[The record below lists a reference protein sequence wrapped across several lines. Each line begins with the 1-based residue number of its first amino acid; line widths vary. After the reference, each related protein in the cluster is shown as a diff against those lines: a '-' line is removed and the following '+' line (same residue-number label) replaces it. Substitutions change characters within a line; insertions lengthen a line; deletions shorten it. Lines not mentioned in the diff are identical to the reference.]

1 MAAIGPTLVSWTD
14 SSRAAAYARKGLDT
28 LPTWLTQK
36 VPRDHRESDAAFRR
50 RRRVVAGVS
59 VAGAGFLGAALSTKP
74 DSPAFYLSTLGVAAT
89 WVAGAFAS
97 GPLHL
102 GYMQSK
108 HQELKRPVIA
118 PVMAGVG
125 SFGLFFGCALVARHV
140 PILDEAL
147 RHILQFADQ
156 GSTSL
161 VILTTLLNGAAEELF
176 FRGALY
182 AAIGEKHPVLISTAV
197 YTLATCAT
205 RNPALVLSAAAMGA
219 LFGLQ
224 RRASG
229 GVQAPIITHATWA
242 SLMLRYMPPLFRDDA
257 TSPTPRLTK
266 IPSVAT

>member
-1 MAAIGPTLVSWTD
+1 MTRRSDLAEHAQVVAD
-14 SSRAAAYARKGLDT
+14 K

-36 VPRDHRESDAAFRR
+36 VPRDHRESDQAFAR
-50 RRRVVAGVS
+50 RRRVVGVVS
-59 VAGAGFLGAALSTKP
+59 VAGAGFLGAALSTEP
-74 DSPAFYLSTLGVAAT
+74 NSRSFYLSTFGVAAT

-102 GYMQSK
+102 GYMQSR
-108 HQELKRPVIA
+108 HQELERPVVA
-118 PVMAGVG
+118 PVLAGVG
-125 SFGLFFGCALVARHV
+125 AFGIFYGGALVARHI

-147 RHILQFADQ
+147 RHVLQFAEQ

-176 FRGALY
+176 FRGALF
-182 AAIGEKHPVLISTAV
+182 AAVGEKYPVSVSTAV
-197 YTLATCAT
+197 YMLATCAT
-205 RNPALVLSAAAMGA
+205 RNPALVLAAGAMGG

-229 GVQAPIITHATWA
+229 GVQAPIITHATWS
-242 SLMLRYMPPLFRDDA
+242 SLMLRFMPPLFRDESTSA
-257 TSPTPRLTK
+257 TPTR

>member
-1 MAAIGPTLVSWTD
+1 MTRVGDLTERGQRVV
-14 SSRAAAYARKGLDT
+14 DT

-36 VPRDHRESDAAFRR
+36 VPRDHRESDQAFAR
-50 RRRVVAGVS
+50 RRRVVGVVS
-59 VAGAGFLGAALSTKP
+59 VGGAAFLGAALSTEP
-74 DSPAFYLSTLGVAAT
+74 NSRAFYLSTFGVAAT

-102 GYMQSK
+102 GYMQSR
-108 HQELKRPVIA
+108 HQELERPVLA
-118 PVMAGVG
+118 PVLAGVG
-125 SFGLFFGCALVARHV
+125 AFGVFYGCAVIARHV

-147 RHILQFADQ
+147 RHVLQFAEQ

-176 FRGALY
+176 FRGALF
-182 AAIGEKHPVLISTAV
+182 AAVGEKYPVPVSTAV
-197 YTLATCAT
+197 YMLATCAT
-205 RNPALVLSAAAMGA
+205 RNPALVLAAGAMGA

-229 GVQAPIITHATWA
+229 GVQAPIITHATWSA
-242 SLMLRYMPPLFRDDA
+242 LMLRFLPPLFRAEA
-257 TSPTPRLTK
+257 TSATPTA